1 MKSYT
6 KDKLIEK
13 LKESQERE
21 RRLKRSLKQ
30 ALIEHDTSLCIDFK
44 SFDHELQTSDHV
56 LDAMARAEYELSLN
70 VTEPGLGGNS
80 DRITIYIKSVDA
92 LGWTWENDYKKNG
105 QFSWCG
111 AFAAMCF
118 TKVQFKIRQKIFPSC
133 YRLYT
138 NFNNTSRRVSDV
150 RPGDIVTV
158 FTSKDKTPNYGNH
171 IVLPMSLPNAD
182 GDFDTIEGNAKG
194 YGPDGEWREGVSK
207 RTRNIKDV
215 ACIYR
220 LQEDD
225 FDE

>member
-13 LKESQERE
+13 LEESRERE
-21 RRLKRSLKQ
+21 RRLKRSLKH

-44 SFDHELQTSDHV
+44 DFDYEPHSSDYV

-70 VTEPGLGGNS
+70 VTEPGLGGDS
-80 DRITIYIKSVDA
+80 DRITTYIKSVA
-92 LGWTWENDYKKNG
+92 GIGWAWEKDYKKNG
-105 QFSWCG
+105 QFAWCG
-111 AFAAMCF
+111 AFAAFCF
-118 TKVQFKIRQKIFPSC
+118 SKVQFNMRQKIFPSC
-133 YRLYT
+133 YRLYN
-138 NFNNTSRRVSDV
+138 NFNNTSRRVGKV

-158 FTSKDKTPNYGNH
+158 FTSKDKTPTYGNH
-171 IVLPMSLPNAD
+171 IVIAMSLPNVD

-207 RTRNIKDV
+207 RTRNIKNV

-220 LQEDD
+220 LLDGD